1 MSLTLNLWVFIM
13 IFTNVLTHQ
22 DFFTLSHLRAFFGIA
37 AFFMWVKVFY
47 WMRLYKNTAYY
58 VKLITQTLADIKT
71 FCFLVFIIWF
81 AFANLFYMLN
91 IGHNKDDQ
99 VLIEYTGIA
108 YVDSIIAIY
117 QFALGDFQYDGFIN
131 SDYVYLLWILFPI
144 CTFLM
149 IIVFL
154 NMIIAIMGHTFE
166 DVMANQYETAL
177 SENISLI
184 YDHIWLLDLKDEFKD
199 LKYIIRVIP
208 DIPVKNH
215 SADLAELI
223 DDVEQNVVKKADKHH
238 QSMKKKVDMFEK
250 NVRVLLKN

>member
-131 SDYVYLLWILFPI
+131 SEYVYLLWILFPI

-166 DVMANQYETAL
+166 DVMAN
-177 SENISLI
+177 
-184 YDHIWLLDLKDEFKD
+184 
-199 LKYIIRVIP
+199 
-208 DIPVKNH
+208 
-215 SADLAELI
+215 
-223 DDVEQNVVKKADKHH
+223 
-238 QSMKKKVDMFEK
+238 
-250 NVRVLLKN
+250 